1 MESCQSMGSDLAQPT
16 NDLES
21 NTLTNVLA
29 ASSTDPN
36 DSFWI
41 GKTVSPSF
49 VHFWLHR
56 EIHTSSQNSCF
67 HIIYL

>member
-1 MESCQSMGSDLAQPT
+1 MGSDLAQPT
-16 NDLES
+16 NDLET

-49 VHFWLHR
+49 VLFGFTVKFIPLH
-56 EIHTSSQNSCF
+56 NSCF
-67 HIIYL
+67 HIMYF

>member
-1 MESCQSMGSDLAQPT
+1 MGSDLAQPT
-16 NDLES
+16 NDLET

-49 VHFWLHR
+49 VLFGFTLKFIPLHNTVVSTLY
-56 EIHTSSQNSCF
+56 ICKN
-67 HIIYL
+67 I